1 MDKPT
6 LRASQQEVLR
16 YKSGKMGISA
26 VPGAGKTWT
35 LSQLAAKLI
44 LEKDLEP
51 DQEILVV
58 TFSNSAADNFA
69 SRIATFLGEAGLL
82 EGIGYRVRTLHA
94 LANDIL
100 HERPEIAGLSESY
113 TILDESEGIVLRND
127 LVNSYLDL
135 NPDAFSGL
143 MRSMRHILRHS
154 IRWKVL

>member
-58 TFSNSAADNFA
+58 TFSNSA
-69 SRIATFLGEAGLL
+69 
-82 EGIGYRVRTLHA
+82 
-94 LANDIL
+94 
-100 HERPEIAGLSESY
+100 ER
-113 TILDESEGIVLRND
+113 
-127 LVNSYLDL
+127 
-135 NPDAFSGL
+135 
-143 MRSMRHILRHS
+143 
-154 IRWKVL
+154 